1 VRKLYRSKKDKVLC
15 GVCGGLAEYLKIDS
29 VLIRLATVALFVINP
44 GVAII
49 LYIAACIL
57 MPEATGVPAEAEVKA
72 EEEVTVSF
80 KEAGK
85 IALIVIGA
93 VLLAAG
99 VSFITQPLIGW
110 GVVDLLRWLW
120 EYLTISAKF
129 IAGAVLAA
137 VGIVLIIAASKK
149 KSKEVEEGK

>member
-1 VRKLYRSKKDKVLC
+1 MRKLYRSKKDKVLC

-72 EEEVTVSF
+72 EEEVTVSL

-85 IALIVIGA
+85 IALIVVGA

-99 VSFITQPLIGW
+99 VSFIMQPLIGW

-120 EYLTISAKF
+120 EYLTISARF

>member
-1 VRKLYRSKKDKVLC
+1 MRKLYRSKKDKVLC

-29 VLIRLATVALFVINP
+29 VLIRLATVAIFVINP